1 MFNVFLPKFLEQKL
15 DQGGSEGG
23 VNDSLKDCELDS
35 DDWIT
40 SSRQIADVLSVVD
53 VLYTISGLPGSLV
66 GAYLVETSFGRTLTL
81 AYSTLATSLGTFIF
95 VFVNGQTA
103 VILSSML
110 VSFAAT
116 LMCESL
122 LLFQLLRSVLTNFGR
137 PQMPSSTL

>member
-1 MFNVFLPKFLEQKL
+1 
-15 DQGGSEGG
+15 
-23 VNDSLKDCELDS
+23 
-35 DDWIT
+35 
-40 SSRQIADVLSVVD
+40 LSVID

-122 LLFQLLRSVLTNFGR
+122 VLWQLLRAVLMNFGR
-137 PQMPSSTL
+137 P